1 MSCLE
6 IRNLLQAYGDRELD
20 VMTSIEVE
28 KHLQDCPQC
37 KQLLDNQ
44 SVLGNAIAAHA
55 PYYKAP
61 ASLRD
66 SIITSVRQ
74 AAQAEQPRI
83 ASPQPGRRWQWNP
96 LASSLAMAASLMV
109 GFFLA
114 MQFQQHSAQDLLVGE
129 IVASHV
135 RSLLATHLMDVVST
149 DRHTVK
155 PWFEGKLDFA
165 PPVNDLAA
173 KGYPLVGGRLDYIRS
188 RTVAVLVYQKQKH
201 FINLFIWPASGGGG
215 ISQTAVK
222 NGFNIVNWS
231 HDGMDF
237 WAVSDVNMEDLRAFA
252 GLLEGDLSQS
262 R

>member
-1 MSCLE
+1 MNCLE
-6 IRNLLQAYGDRELD
+6 IQNLLQAYGDRELD
-20 VMTSIEVE
+20 VVTSLEVE
-28 KHLQDCPQC
+28 KHLQNCPKC
-37 KQLLDNQ
+37 KRALANQ
-44 SVLGNAIAAHA
+44 SVMRKAITAGV
-55 PYYKAP
+55 PYFKAP

-66 SIITSVRQ
+66 SIIASARQ
-74 AAQAEQPRI
+74 AAQAEQPR
-83 ASPQPGRRWQWNP
+83 ATGRRWHWNS
-96 LASSLAMAASLMV
+96 LAAGLAMAASLLL

-114 MQFQQHSAQDLLVGE
+114 TQFQQHSARGLLAGE

-155 PWFEGKLDFA
+155 PWFDGKLDFA

-173 KGYPLVGGRLDYIRS
+173 RGYPLIGGRLDYIGG

-201 FINLFIWPASGGGG
+201 FINLFIWPAPHGEETPGA
-215 ISQTAVK
+215 TEK

-231 HDGMDF
+231 HAGMAF
-237 WAVSDVNMEDLRAFA
+237 WAVSDVSPEDLRTFA
-252 GLLEGDLSQS
+252 GLVENDTSPA